1 MCNLWTL
8 KRYVY
13 IYMPRLRKPYT
24 YRTLFGGI
32 LKKDWSDVF
41 YRKYFEKKPWILW
54 SGYLYFVIFGLVLDT
69 KASKLTKVKIKKTA
83 HFLSGCIFS
92 QFFPR
97 SLHRFRCR
105 YLNVKIY
112 CTYLFFNFLVKLCYK
127 VVYLGKIIMSN
138 IAPPLLLFH

>member
-1 MCNLWTL
+1 MDPKKDTCIFICHDYGSLIHIVHYSEEFKKKTGQTCFIESTL
-8 KRYVY
+8 K
-13 IYMPRLRKPYT
+13 
-24 YRTLFGGI
+24 
-32 LKKDWSDVF
+32 KKT
-41 YRKYFEKKPWILW
+41 WILW
-54 SGYLYFVIFGLVLDT
+54 SGYLYFVIFDLVLDT

-127 VVYLGKIIMSN
+127 VVYLGKIIMSI

>member
-1 MCNLWTL
+1 MDPKKDTCIFICHDYGSLIHIVHYSEEFKKKTGQTCFIESTL
-8 KRYVY
+8 KKTPGYFDQD
-13 IYMPRLRKPYT
+13 IYT
-24 YRTLFGGI
+24 
-32 LKKDWSDVF
+32 
-41 YRKYFEKKPWILW
+41 
-54 SGYLYFVIFGLVLDT
+54 FVIFGLVLDT